1 MPLTLENIAMDGK
14 LSSVVFKQLVSISH
28 ICKDANIEN
37 CIASDELS
45 DLIENKGYKPN
56 TTKTYFQAIL
66 ILIREYKELSKYQDK
81 YHELFQYY
89 KEVANN
95 YALEKELTEEIV
107 SFTDIMNS
115 VLSEFGEESQQYL
128 LILLYD
134 QLTMRNDFEN
144 ISFDTSDDK
153 HIDLDKGTISIKIFN
168 KTHMKYP
175 PIVNHKLTD
184 KFMQLLNKSLEMN
197 PRKYLFKNKVHTL
210 LKNMKLSVNTLR
222 HSKISTELQTTENKL
237 NLDKKLEL
245 SKKMKHSTA
254 TQIKY
259 IRKLK

>member
-1 MPLTLENIAMDGK
+1 MLNLEKIAMDGK
-14 LSSVVFKQLVSISH
+14 LSDTVFKQLVSISH
-28 ICKDANIEN
+28 ICKDDKNIED

-45 DLIENKGYKPN
+45 DLIENKDYKSN
-56 TTKTYFQAIL
+56 TIKTYFQAIL
-66 ILIREYKELSKYQDK
+66 ILIREYQQLSKYQDK

-144 ISFDTSDDK
+144 ISFDINDDK
-153 HIDLDKGTISIKIFN
+153 HIDLDKGTISIKNFN
-168 KTHMKYP
+168 KTNKKYP

-184 KFMQLLNKSLEMN
+184 EFMQLLNKSLKMN
-197 PRKYLFKNKVHTL
+197 PRPYLFKYKVQTL
-210 LKNMKLSVNTLR
+210 LKNMKLNINLLR

-237 NLDKKLEL
+237 DLNKKLDL
-245 SKKMKHSTA
+245 ASRMKHSSS